1 MHTKSSTAFFLLTL
15 VFCCT
20 TLFSRAQ
27 PAHAGE
33 YISVIGNAHAGVT
46 QKYLNYISAVSH
58 GKRARKVE
66 KLRTKLLTDID
77 DARYK
82 FIDMGPWNGDKTL
95 KDAAVDHMLLLYRV
109 FNEDYAKIVDMEEI
123 AEQSYDGMEA
133 YMLAQEK
140 ANEKLELAGKKLDSI
155 TKEFAKK
162 NNVNLVRNE
171 SANDEKM
178 KIVNKVYHYYNRIYL
193 VFFKSSKQEMYMLEA
208 IGKNDLNG
216 TEQSKNS
223 LAKYAA
229 EGLGILDTMKAFEAD
244 RTLINATKKVLE
256 FYKSE
261 CTTGIPAM
269 SDFILKMENF
279 EKLKKDFEA
288 KNDHSKEEIDAY
300 NKAVNDL
307 NKGADTFNKTGQSL
321 NEKRNRLVQDYE
333 QAVTAFLDGYVP
345 K

>member
-1 MHTKSSTAFFLLTL
+1 MHTKPSTPLLLIAFIFCLTP
-15 VFCCT
+15 
-20 TLFSRAQ
+20 LFSRAQ
-27 PAHAGE
+27 PANAGD

-66 KLRTKLLTDID
+66 KLRTKLLTDIE

-82 FIDMGPWNGDKTL
+82 FIDMGPWNGDKSL

-140 ANEKLELAGKKLDSI
+140 ANEKLELAGKKLDSA
-155 TKEFAKK
+155 TKAFAKK

-178 KIVNKVYHYYNRIYL
+178 KVVNNVYHYYNRIYL
-193 VFFKSSKQEMYMLEA
+193 IFFKSNKQEMYMLDA
-208 IGKNDLNG
+208 IEKNDLNAL
-216 TEQSKNS
+216 EQNKNS
-223 LAKYAA
+223 LARYAT
-229 EGLGILDTMKAFEAD
+229 EGLSTLDTMKAFQAD
-244 RTLINATKKVLE
+244 RTLINTTRKLLE

-261 CTTGIPAM
+261 CATGIPAM
-269 SDFILKMENF
+269 SDFLLKMENF

-288 KNDHSKEEIDAY
+288 KSNHSKDEVDAY
-300 NKAVNDL
+300 NKAANEL
-307 NKGADTFNKTGQSL
+307 NKGAETFNKTGQSL
-321 NEKRNRLVQDYE
+321 NEKRNRLLQDFE
-333 QAVTAFLDGYVP
+333 QATNAFLDGYIP